1 MWCALKMWMQVL
13 LENIKTTPEDN
24 DRTKII
30 NTAMKLI
37 KNVISLLEI
46 DRSVYCSI
54 TEMIHLDR
62 QLELVPESLKLLLRA
77 FLKSDIKVVF
87 WGKNLIRCSRLRTG
101 VVSLPL
107 RLTLKLD
114 HRFSSKWI
122 LNELH
127 SFGFCKSYNET
138 SQYKYNYIRN
148 KFHVEI

>member
-30 NTAMKLI
+30 NTATKLI

-46 DRSVYCSI
+46 DRSVYSSI

-62 QLELVPESLKLLLRA
+62 QLELVPESLKLLLRV

-87 WGKNLIRCSRLRTG
+87 
-101 VVSLPL
+101 
-107 RLTLKLD
+107 
-114 HRFSSKWI
+114 
-122 LNELH
+122 
-127 SFGFCKSYNET
+127 
-138 SQYKYNYIRN
+138 
-148 KFHVEI
+148 